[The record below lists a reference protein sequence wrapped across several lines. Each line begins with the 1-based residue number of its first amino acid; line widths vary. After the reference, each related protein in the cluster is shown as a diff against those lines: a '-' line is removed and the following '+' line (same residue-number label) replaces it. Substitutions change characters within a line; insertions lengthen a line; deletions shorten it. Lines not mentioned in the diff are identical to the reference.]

1 MWTSRIHRVYLVF
14 STFPSGHLAITI
26 WPFLLNSRHEKTH
39 SGSFIYSA
47 CIIRNCRLLKK
58 SNGELS
64 NKWEVQF
71 LPWFLCQYRARSLT
85 LWKMARWLRNSLM
98 RDKKTE
104 LEILLS
110 YRFRMV
116 LITGCPLLNVKKREI
131 PDFFWKGRKQFD
143 PFVQPMGL
151 KQSYQRNCWFAVF
164 YLRLGKTRFFSF
176 FGSLAKAILENLHG
190 SRLIYIVPIRKS
202 LRLFG
207 GNVVEWLVR
216 WTCNSVTPSW
226 SPART
231 ASWIC
236 FTVVPSSDPRP
247 LSWIADGICRRP
259 VWIFNP

>member
-1 MWTSRIHRVYLVF
+1 MTLKKSSRKCVALPKLLFYLLNLKREPRKISVDLENTARVLVF

-98 RDKKTE
+98 RHKKTE

-116 LITGCPLLNVKKREI
+116 LITGCPLNVKKREI
-131 PDFFWKGRKQFD
+131 PDFL
-143 PFVQPMGL
+143 L
-151 KQSYQRNCWFAVF
+151 KRAQTVRSFCATHGVKTKLPTKLLIRCC
-164 YLRLGKTRFFSF
+164 LPSIGKNTFLFFFS
-176 FGSLAKAILENLHG
+176 A
-190 SRLIYIVPIRKS
+190 P
-202 LRLFG
+202 
-207 GNVVEWLVR
+207 
-216 WTCNSVTPSW
+216 
-226 SPART
+226 
-231 ASWIC
+231 
-236 FTVVPSSDPRP
+236 
-247 LSWIADGICRRP
+247 
-259 VWIFNP
+259 

>member
-26 WPFLLNSRHEKTH
+26 WPFLLSSRHEKTH

-98 RDKKTE
+98 RDKKTK

-131 PDFFWKGRKQFD
+131 PDFL
-143 PFVQPMGL
+143 L
-151 KQSYQRNCWFAVF
+151 KRAQTVRSFCATHGVKTKLPTKLLIRCFLPSIGKNTFLF
-164 YLRLGKTRFFSF
+164 FFRLLSK
-176 FGSLAKAILENLHG
+176 
-190 SRLIYIVPIRKS
+190 
-202 LRLFG
+202 
-207 GNVVEWLVR
+207 
-216 WTCNSVTPSW
+216 
-226 SPART
+226 
-231 ASWIC
+231 
-236 FTVVPSSDPRP
+236 SDPWKSSRQSINLYRP
-247 LSWIADGICRRP
+247 YQKKLTVIWR
-259 VWIFNP
+259 